1 MMAAT
6 RKSGLPFVLV
16 LIAAVASA
24 VVCFVSA
31 GAMEE
36 ALLELT
42 RLTARLSV
50 LFFIAAFAA
59 SALFA
64 FWPSGLT
71 RALLQNR
78 RNIGLAFAL
87 AHFIHLGVLVAYF
100 GVSGEDPGLARIIG
114 GGLGYMLIALMAA
127 TSNDWS
133 ARRLGRNWNRLHT
146 VGGWYVWLIFLNS
159 YLGRVMEGREPVFLF
174 GGITALLVIAA
185 LLKIVTRLR
194 RQS

>member
-1 MMAAT
+1 MMAET

-16 LIAAVASA
+16 LIAAVTSA
-24 VVCFVSA
+24 VFCFIS
-31 GAMEE
+31 GSAMEE
-36 ALLELT
+36 AVLELT

-64 FWPSGLT
+64 LWQSGLT

-87 AHFIHLGVLVAYF
+87 AHFIHLGVLVAHF
-100 GVSGEDPGLARIIG
+100 AVSGKDPGLARIIG
-114 GGLGYMLIALMAA
+114 GGLGYVLIALMAA

-133 ARRLGRNWNRLHT
+133 VRRLGRNWNRLHT
-146 VGGWYVWLIFLNS
+146 VGGWYVWLIFVNS

-174 GGITALLVIAA
+174 GSITGLLVIVAV
-185 LLKIVTRLR
+185 LKIGARLR